1 MMAIAEAILT
11 VVLEAAQTHKVDR
24 VRVKIG
30 ALHAVVPESLRF
42 SFQLAAD
49 GTEAQDAIVEIEDV
63 PAAFHCRMC
72 HAEDRLDGPSFHCHA
87 CGSPEITIMSGEELT
102 VESVERQEGAVLV
115 RGARITT

>member
-1 MMAIAEAILT
+1 MAIAEGILT

-49 GTEAQDAIVEIEDV
+49 GTEAQDV